1 MRSGKRI
8 TDQGRK
14 GVNDDQA
21 RLLRWMS
28 WDFLGKESD
37 QMSKSRRGEMY
48 QVFEKFRKT
57 SRLFRT

>member
-14 GVNDDQA
+14 GVNDNQA